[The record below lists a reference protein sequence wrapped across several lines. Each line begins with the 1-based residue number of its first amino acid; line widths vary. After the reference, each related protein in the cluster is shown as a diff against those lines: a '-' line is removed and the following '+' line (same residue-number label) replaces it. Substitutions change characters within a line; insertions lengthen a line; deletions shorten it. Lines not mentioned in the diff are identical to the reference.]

1 MGNAASDAGAV
12 FEEKRTWRVRI
23 SVYLLVGNGGSDA
36 LLSAIGAGLYHSGV
50 EIEGVEYAYGGGGGS
65 GTGVW
70 AQKPRIVP
78 PGFTKGSFKESLDI
92 SNDQIGLHI
101 ILKLFLMYR
110 KEIRNY

>member
-70 AQKPRIVP
+70 AQRPRIVP
-78 PGFTKGSFKESLDI
+78 PGFTKGSFKESLDM
-92 SNDQIGLHI
+92 GCCL
-101 ILKLFLMYR
+101 
-110 KEIRNY
+110 